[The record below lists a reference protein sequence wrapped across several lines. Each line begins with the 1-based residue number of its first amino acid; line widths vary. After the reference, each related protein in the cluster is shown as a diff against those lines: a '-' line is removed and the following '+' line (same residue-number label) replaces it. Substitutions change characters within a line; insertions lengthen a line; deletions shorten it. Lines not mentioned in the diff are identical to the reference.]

1 METTQEALYSRHDRF
16 AELIRK
22 KVRQEFH
29 RLLLSGWD
37 ELNVT
42 RAAEVTRT
50 IYERVDRM
58 NRRHYAEICEWVYE
72 WVYVQYGRE
81 VPYRDWTKVVDDWL
95 KGYDPTTKYVYENE
109 LERKRLRLYEGIL
122 ACRETLDRPGLEKLL
137 KQAADLLVTQ
147 SIQYGL
153 DLVGEMQEEA
163 YGDAADEDE
172 LLLYHACDDSRVCS
186 ECWDCNGK
194 VYPVN
199 GAPRLP
205 QHYRCRCWY
214 TRFIQS

>member
-1 METTQEALYSRHDRF
+1 MEATQEALYSRHDRF

-22 KVRQEFH
+22 KIKQEFH
-29 RLLLSGWD
+29 RLLLAGWD

-72 WVYVQYGRE
+72 WVYVQYGRD
-81 VPYRDWTKVVDDWL
+81 VPHRDWTKVVDDWL

-109 LERKRLRLYEGIL
+109 LERKRLRLYEGVL
-122 ACRETLDRPGLEKLL
+122 ACRDTLDRPGLEKLL
-137 KQAADLLVTQ
+137 KQAADLLLTQ

-163 YGDAADEDE
+163 YEEMDEDE
-172 LLLYHACDDSRVCS
+172 LLYHACDDSRTCS
-186 ECWDCNGK
+186 ECREDDGK
-194 VYPVN
+194 VFKRSE
-199 GAPRLP
+199 APRIP
-205 QHYRCRCWY
+205 RHYRCRCWY
-214 TRFIQS
+214 TRPIQPEV